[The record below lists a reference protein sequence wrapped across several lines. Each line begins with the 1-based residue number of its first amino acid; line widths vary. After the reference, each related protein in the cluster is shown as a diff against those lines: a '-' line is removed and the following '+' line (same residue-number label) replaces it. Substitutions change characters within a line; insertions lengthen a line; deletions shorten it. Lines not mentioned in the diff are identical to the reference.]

1 MENSNLK
8 ALAPLVGAKI
18 IGLSRAGEPDSN
30 DEIFGLDIVM
40 PDGEKKILWLL
51 SDFEGNGPGG
61 FSIEDAE

>member
-1 MENSNLK
+1 MENPTLN
-8 ALAPLVGAKI
+8 ALSPLVGAKI
-18 IGLSRAGEPDSN
+18 IGLSRTGETGSD

-40 PDGEKKILWLL
+40 PNGEKKILWLL